1 MIRFRVF
8 LVYPPPWKKGKR
20 REKESNMQSQKV
32 CDTPTHL
39 SPPYKGGLG
48 GFLNQ
53 STVLRRETTEPAA
66 DRWSF
71 VAIIYVFHIILF
83 WFSNPKVATGETH
96 PKSDSFCVQELP
108 QKIDKIITDP
118 ESASRWGIM
127 IQPWFS
133 QEVVYQRNADQF
145 FIPAS
150 TVKLFTSAIALNQLN
165 PNFQIVTPIYTE
177 GNPPDLEELKIIG
190 RGDPTLTTNDLETL
204 AETLKKQ
211 GVRSLK
217 RIVLETGYLP
227 SPAINSTWE
236 WEDVYA
242 AYGTGINDFILD
254 ENSVTLTL
262 RPQALGEAVSI
273 AWNNAIAASQWKL
286 NNQATTAPPNTNY
299 QIELQG
305 NLGTS
310 QLSLSGKL
318 PQRIKK
324 DVWNLAIPNP
334 NHYFRDQL
342 LNTLAKQGI
351 TVNQVQFLPISPT
364 QMTDTKLMTFASPPL
379 EELVGELNRES
390 NNLYAEALLKILIAE
405 TNPEMIEQAL
415 IGFGLFPN
423 DYQLADGS
431 GLSRRNLATP
441 SAIAQ
446 LLQGMLSSEN
456 AEIFQSSLAV
466 AGVSGTLKNRFQ
478 GTELQGNLQGKTGTL
493 TGISALSGYL
503 NPPSYQPLVFS
514 ILLNHSQL
522 SASEQREKIDRILLL
537 LWQIKQC

>member
-1 MIRFRVF
+1 MIKFLVF
-8 LVYPPPWKKGKR
+8 LGYLPSSPWKGRKR
-20 REKESNMQSQKV
+20 REKNSNMQSQKV
-32 CDTPTHL
+32 CNTLTHL

-48 GFLNQ
+48 VFLNQ
-53 STVLRRETTEPAA
+53 
-66 DRWSF
+66 SF

-83 WFSNPKVATGETH
+83 WFSNPKVATAETN
-96 PKSDSFCVQELP
+96 PRSDSFCVQELP
-108 QKIDKIITDP
+108 QKIDEIITDP
-118 ESASRWGIM
+118 ESASHWGIM

-133 QEVVYQRNADQF
+133 QEILYQRNANQF

-211 GVRSLK
+211 GVRSIK

-227 SPAINSTWE
+227 SPTINSTWE

-262 RPQALGEAVSI
+262 RPQAVGEAVSI
-273 AWNNAIAASQWKL
+273 AWNNALAASQWKL
-286 NNQATTAPPNTNY
+286 NNQATTTPPNTDY

-318 PQRIKK
+318 PQRIKA

-364 QMTDTKLMTFASPPL
+364 QMTDEKMMTFASPPL
-379 EELVGELNRES
+379 EELIGEVNRES
-390 NNLYAEALLKILIAE
+390 NNLYAEALLKVLIAE
-405 TNPEMIEQAL
+405 TNPEMIEEGL
-415 IGFGLFPN
+415 IGFGIFPS
-423 DYQLADGS
+423 DYQLTDGS

-456 AEIFQSSLAV
+456 AETFQSSLAV
-466 AGVSGTLKNRFQ
+466 AGVSGTLKKRFQ
-478 GTELQGNLQGKTGTL
+478 GTELQENLQGKTGTL
-493 TGISALSGYL
+493 TGISALSGYV

-514 ILLNHSQL
+514 LLLNHSQL
-522 SASEQREKIDRILLL
+522 SASQQREKIDRILLL
-537 LWQIKQC
+537 LSQIKQCYDRVIS

>member
-1 MIRFRVF
+1 
-8 LVYPPPWKKGKR
+8 
-20 REKESNMQSQKV
+20 MQSQKV

-53 STVLRRETTEPAA
+53 S
-66 DRWSF
+66 F
-71 VAIIYVFHIILF
+71 VAIIYVFHISLF
-83 WFSNPKVATGETH
+83 WFSNPKVATAETN
-96 PKSDSFCVQELP
+96 PKLDRFCIQELP
-108 QKIDKIITDP
+108 QKIDEIITDP

-150 TVKLFTSAIALNQLN
+150 TVKLFTSAIALNKLN

-177 GNPPDLEELKIIG
+177 GNSPDLEELKIIG

-211 GVRSLK
+211 GVRSIK

-227 SPAINSTWE
+227 SPIINSTWE

-262 RPQALGEAVSI
+262 RPQAVGEAVSI
-273 AWNNAIAASQWKL
+273 AWNNAIAASQWTL
-286 NNQATTAPPNTNY
+286 NNQATTAPPNTDY

-318 PQRIKK
+318 PQRIKT

-351 TVNQVQFLPISPT
+351 TVNQVQFLPSSPT
-364 QMTDTKLMTFASPPL
+364 QMTNGHPQAPELNSGVRMTDKKLMTFTSPPL
-379 EELVGELNRES
+379 EELLGELNRES

-405 TNPEMIEQAL
+405 TNPEMIEEGL
-415 IGFGLFPN
+415 IEFGLFPN

-446 LLQGMLSSEN
+446 LLQGMLNSEN
-456 AEIFQSSLAV
+456 AENFQSSLAV

-514 ILLNHSQL
+514 LLLNHSQL

-537 LWQIKQC
+537 LSQIKQC